1 MVEPAKSVSIL
12 SPEQE
17 DAMNR
22 ALGLLF
28 AGSAIATAALVLF
41 YNWFFPDAMPLAST
55 EPLLAWR
62 FEAAFVVSAA
72 AWTAAFVAAASALS
86 LLLIAFT
93 GRDATVGR

>member
-1 MVEPAKSVSIL
+1 
-12 SPEQE
+12 
-17 DAMNR
+17 MNG

-41 YNWFFPDAMPLAST
+41 YNSFFPDAMPLAST
-55 EPLLAWR
+55 EPLLPWR

>member
-1 MVEPAKSVSIL
+1 MK
-12 SPEQE
+12 
-17 DAMNR
+17 R

-55 EPLLAWR
+55 EPHLAWR